1 MSGRHPSENDLRV
14 RLELRADAA
23 AVHEVVARAFPTDA
37 EARLVA
43 RLREVA
49 RPQISVVA
57 IDASGRVIGHVL
69 FTPVEI
75 LAAEGASRAL
85 GLAPLAVRPEHQ
97 RRGVGSALVRA
108 GLAECREIGEPVV
121 VVLGHPGYYPR
132 FGFRPA
138 WELGLYYRRP
148 GPEPSFLVAELE
160 PRALRGRR
168 GEVRYHPAFSDL

>member
-1 MSGRHPSENDLRV
+1 MSSRHPSEDELRV
-14 RLELRADAA
+14 RRELPADAA

-43 RLREVA
+43 RLRGTVA
-49 RPQISVVA
+49 PWISLVA
-57 IDASGRVIGHVL
+57 AGSGGRVVGHVL
-69 FTPVEI
+69 FSPVEI
-75 LAAEGASRAL
+75 RAETGVSRAL

-108 GLAECREIGEPVV
+108 GLAQCREIGEPVV

-160 PRALRGRR
+160 PGALRGRR